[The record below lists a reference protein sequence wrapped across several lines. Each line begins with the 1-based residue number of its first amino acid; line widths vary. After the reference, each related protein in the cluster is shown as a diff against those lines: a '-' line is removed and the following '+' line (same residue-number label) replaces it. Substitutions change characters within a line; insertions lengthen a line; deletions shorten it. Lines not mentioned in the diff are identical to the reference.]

1 MLKTS
6 NSNLYDSDIPLYV
19 FSSEANLKLQNISI
33 TLKIVKKVITNLDSS
48 KASGSGCVP
57 VVVLKNCQLEPS
69 YILTELL
76 SMCLKESC
84 FPDCWKISLVVHV
97 FKNKKVMKGL
107 LLKTTALLVFFQWL
121 VKNWKILSAIGLLI
135 TYRNAFFWFPV

>member
-33 TLKIVKKVITNLDSS
+33 TLKIVKKIITNLDSS
-48 KASGSGCVP
+48 KASGSGFVP
-57 VVVLKNCQLEPS
+57 VVVIKNCQLEPS
-69 YILTELL
+69 YILTELF